1 MPSANIYSAFHCN
14 DSIVVL
20 HQHGQDTP
28 QTLTI
33 FREPQRLATHDG
45 KLIAFYTFSNEAV
58 TLLDDPQHDAGAVLN
73 AIALPLKKRSNA
85 ALSRYLKYLAC
96 AAGGALLAS
105 AMWYPSS
112 PEEFVPVAF
121 NPVTETTVPGAAD
134 STPLARAAAAE
145 SQNMQR
151 AMQDNR
157 NALPASPSAA
167 LQRAPSEVRPD
178 SSSVAPAVH
187 AAPEAAPET
196 AARLQ
201 MAEVLKRNAD
211 RGMFTIT
218 LSAGHERTLYAFL
231 DPTCSVC
238 RAMEPAIE
246 RLAQEYNVIVF
257 PVSVVNDGGNA
268 VEKIVPL
275 LCQKDA
281 AKRAAGWQA
290 LFRADAGMSVPGS
303 SSAPVDPEC
312 GKAAEAAVA
321 VNNLGFRQFGF
332 EGTPWVLTDTGFRLS
347 TGLLAEPAKIDLFL
361 KTTDQMQP
369 EQADRF
375 LKTIN
380 TQE

>member
-1 MPSANIYSAFHCN
+1 
-14 DSIVVL
+14 
-20 HQHGQDTP
+20 
-28 QTLTI
+28 
-33 FREPQRLATHDG
+33 
-45 KLIAFYTFSNEAV
+45 
-58 TLLDDPQHDAGAVLN
+58 
-73 AIALPLKKRSNA
+73 
-85 ALSRYLKYLAC
+85 
-96 AAGGALLAS
+96 
-105 AMWYPSS
+105 
-112 PEEFVPVAF
+112 
-121 NPVTETTVPGAAD
+121 
-134 STPLARAAAAE
+134 
-145 SQNMQR
+145 
-151 AMQDNR
+151 
-157 NALPASPSAA
+157 
-167 LQRAPSEVRPD
+167 
-178 SSSVAPAVH
+178 
-187 AAPEAAPET
+187 
-196 AARLQ
+196 
-201 MAEVLKRNAD
+201 
-211 RGMFTIT
+211 
-218 LSAGHERTLYAFL
+218 LYAFL

-321 VNNLGFRQFGF
+321 VNDLGFRQFGF

-375 LKTIN
+375 LKT
-380 TQE
+380 